1 MTVHYLL
8 NCYNMKIIVKQ
19 VEGEGGQYNVNIQ
32 SNNNPLS
39 FGNTLYTASSKEKAI
54 RVADQLC
61 TFYSM
66 ARMNGYH
73 LQGKAFLKPDTDE
86 ILAEYVLMRDRSRD
100 ELHAML
106 TPS

>member
-8 NCYNMKIIVKQ
+8 NCYNIKILVKQ
-19 VEGEGGQYNVNIQ
+19 VEEDGGQYNVNIQ
-32 SNNNPLS
+32 SDNNPLS
-39 FGNTLYTASSKEKAI
+39 FGNTLYSATSKEKAI

-73 LQGKAFLKPDTDE
+73 LQGKAFTKPEAGE
-86 ILAEYVLMRDRSRD
+86 ILAEDVLMRERTRD
-100 ELHAML
+100 ELHAL
-106 TPS
+106 LVPS

>member
-8 NCYNMKIIVKQ
+8 NCYNMKILVKQ
-19 VEGEGGQYNVNIQ
+19 VEEEGGQYNVNIQ
-32 SNNNPLS
+32 SDNNPLS

-66 ARMNGYH
+66 ARMSGYH
-73 LQGKAFLKPDTDE
+73 LHGKAFCNPEVDE
-86 ILAEYVLMRDRSRD
+86 IPAEYVLMRDRSKD
-100 ELHAML
+100 ELHAIL
-106 TPS
+106 THS